1 MKRLLMVVVALVAF
15 AAVQHP
21 ASAQGKGDTAP
32 KSVQGTVSD
41 STDKA
46 VEGAV
51 VQLKD
56 TKTLQVRSF
65 ITKGD
70 GLYHFHGLNPNVD
83 YEVKADYQGASSSS
97 KTLSSFDSKKQAVV
111 NLKLDSKK

>member
-1 MKRLLMVVVALVAF
+1 MKRFLLFLTVIGVLT
-15 AAVQHP
+15 AVNP
-21 ASAQGKGDTAP
+21 LFAQGKDDSAP
-32 KSVQGTVSD
+32 KSVQGVVTD
-41 STDKA
+41 STDKT
-46 VEGAV
+46 VDGAV

-65 ITKGD
+65 ITKPD
-70 GLYHFHGLNPNVD
+70 GMYHFHGLNPNVD
-83 YEVKADYQGASSSS
+83 YELRAEYQGASSSS

>member
-1 MKRLLMVVVALVAF
+1 MKRLFLGLALIVA
-15 AAVQHP
+15 AATVTP
-21 ASAQGKGDTAP
+21 LLAQGKDDSAP
-32 KSVQGTVSD
+32 KSVQGAVTD
-41 STDKA
+41 SGDKA
-46 VEGAV
+46 VDGAV

-83 YEVKADYQGASSSS
+83 YEVKAGYQGVSSSTKS
-97 KTLSSFDSKKQAVV
+97 VSSFDSKKQAVV

>member
-1 MKRLLMVVVALVAF
+1 MKRILVALVAI
-15 AAVQHP
+15 AALAAANPVF
-21 ASAQGKGDTAP
+21 AQGKEDTAP

-41 STDKA
+41 SSDKP
-46 VEGAV
+46 VDGSV

-70 GLYHFHGLNPNVD
+70 GVYHFHGLNPNVD

-97 KTLSSFDSKKQAVV
+97 KTISSFDSKKQAVV
-111 NLKLDSKK
+111 NLK

>member
-1 MKRLLMVVVALVAF
+1 MKRLLLYVVALAAF
-15 AAVQHP
+15 AVVP
-21 ASAQGKGDTAP
+21 VFAQGKGDSTP
-32 KSVQGTVSD
+32 KSVQGAVTD
-41 STDKA
+41 STDK
-46 VEGAV
+46 VVNGAV

-65 ITKGD
+65 ITKDD
-70 GLYHFHGLNPNVD
+70 GMYHFHGLNPNVD
-83 YEVKADYQGASSSS
+83 YEVRADYQGASSSN

>member
-1 MKRLLMVVVALVAF
+1 MRRILFLWVVAVAI
-15 AAVQHP
+15 AAVQP
-21 ASAQGKGDTAP
+21 LCAQGKQDTSP
-32 KSVQGTVSD
+32 KSVQGVVTD
-41 STDKA
+41 TTDKA

-70 GLYHFHGLNPNVD
+70 GVYHFHGLNPDVD
-83 YEVKADYQGASSSS
+83 YELKADYQGASSSS
-97 KTLSSFDSKKQAVV
+97 KTISSFDGKKQAMV

>member
-1 MKRLLMVVVALVAF
+1 MRRILVAF
-15 AAVQHP
+15 LAMVALAAATP
-21 ASAQGKGDTAP
+21 LFAQGKDDSAP
-32 KSVQGTVSD
+32 KSVQGVVSD
-41 STDKA
+41 STDKP
-46 VEGAV
+46 VEGSV

-70 GLYHFHGLNPNVD
+70 GVYHFHGLSPNVD
-83 YEVKADYQGASSSS
+83 YEVRADYQGASSSS
-97 KTLSSFDSKKQAVV
+97 KTISSFDSKKQAVV

>member
-1 MKRLLMVVVALVAF
+1 MKRILMVLVAVAAL
-15 AAVQHP
+15 AAVNP
-21 ASAQGKGDTAP
+21 VFAQGKDDSAP
-32 KSVQGTVSD
+32 KSVQGTVTD
-41 STDKA
+41 STDK
-46 VEGAV
+46 VVDGAV

-83 YEVKADYQGASSSS
+83 YEVKADYQGTSSSS